1 MSDHFATKLRETLAN
16 SFFRFEFS
24 TISPGILGLCRYCRD
39 RRQAKYFGQP
49 LTAAPAAPY
58 LLRSSACATT
68 RDGEDMEA
76 HKFKLGQLVSIV
88 GGRRQGAMPGGRF
101 EIVRLLPE
109 TGGSNQYR
117 VRSKQDGHERVV
129 LESELV

>member
-1 MSDHFATKLRETLAN
+1 
-16 SFFRFEFS
+16 
-24 TISPGILGLCRYCRD
+24 
-39 RRQAKYFGQP
+39 
-49 LTAAPAAPY
+49 
-58 LLRSSACATT
+58 
-68 RDGEDMEA
+68 MES

-117 VRSKQDGHERVV
+117 VRSKHDGHERVV